1 MNQEEI
7 KIRSLELA
15 VELKTGSTAD
25 ANHVVKEA
33 MVFYNFIVDKNDKSE
48 DTSNKSGNRSEVAYD
63 NKQNTPDNVRQAKNV
78 KLTK

>member
-7 KIRSLELA
+7 KIKSLELA

-25 ANHVVKEA
+25 ANYVVREA
-33 MVFYNFIVDKNDKSE
+33 MVFYNFIVDKNDKTE
-48 DTSNKSGNRSEVAYD
+48 DTNSKSGNREVAYD